1 MSPLPHFL
9 LSTLQAGYPPFSN
22 NSSIF
27 LIAFFSPQAVS
38 RRIKKKF
45 RRLCLQRQSTDKK
58 SIRGETAVQP
68 PVYETPTP
76 TPPPAPFINFALAS
90 ITKHRFSPD
99 RFLQAGM
106 DSHRSEKNLS
116 IEYLSF
122 STELGILGEWCARP
136 RCPARI
142 GRFTCHLRR
151 NERERT
157 AAAGEKRKDEQASE

>member
-1 MSPLPHFL
+1 MR
-9 LSTLQAGYPPFSN
+9 PPRVRN
-22 NSSIF
+22 
-27 LIAFFSPQAVS
+27 L
-38 RRIKKKF
+38 
-45 RRLCLQRQSTDKK
+45 
-58 SIRGETAVQP
+58 
-68 PVYETPTP
+68 TPR
-76 TPPPAPFINFALAS
+76 INFVPAS
-90 ITKHRFSPD
+90 ITKHRSRSID
-99 RFLQAGM
+99 RDYFLQAGM

-157 AAAGEKRKDEQASE
+157 AAAGEKGKDEQASE